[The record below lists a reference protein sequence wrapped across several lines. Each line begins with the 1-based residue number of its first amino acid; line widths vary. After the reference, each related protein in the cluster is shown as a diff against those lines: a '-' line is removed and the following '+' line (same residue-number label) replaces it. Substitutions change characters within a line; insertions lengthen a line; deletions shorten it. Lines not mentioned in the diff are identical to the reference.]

1 MIVNFNNQSAME
13 NHILKTPG
21 AYEEIDIRCPK
32 CSSDSVLIS
41 VSSSG
46 YYEVLEC
53 RKCGYRKIN

>member
-1 MIVNFNNQSAME
+1 ME